1 MEAALFLKEDNSLIE
16 REVLGRPLYYF
27 PLKEAR
33 KVFSTVYSSM
43 TLEEGVEY
51 VDVSSPQDLFPL
63 RQELERIF
71 FTYPSVIGLF
81 AEEILEALQ
90 EGPCL
95 FVTEGEV
102 VGGILERGQNPE
114 EVKRRVDV
122 DAIRVRDNFDFVEAL
137 SLLRY
142 RKIEEL
148 LTDGAFIMDPATTW
162 IWEDVKIGAGAV
174 VEPFVVM
181 KGKIHVEPEAVIKAN
196 SYLENS
202 DERPMRIRR
211 GAQIGPFSRIR
222 LDADI
227 GEEAKI
233 GNFVEVKKS
242 IIGPR
247 VKAQHL
253 TYIGDAE
260 VGEDSNIGAG
270 TITCNYDGFQKNK
283 TVIGKRVFV
292 GSGVELV
299 APVELEDDTF
309 VAAGSTITKRVPR
322 FSLAI
327 ARARQENKE
336 GWVIKK
342 RKEWERKKRS

>member
-1 MEAALFLKEDNSLIE
+1 MEGALFLKEDNPFIK

-27 PLKEAR
+27 PLKEAKR
-33 KVFSTVYSSM
+33 IFSEVYSAM
-43 TLEEGVEY
+43 NLEEGTETVE
-51 VDVSSPQDLFPL
+51 VSSPQDLFSL
-63 RQELERIF
+63 SQELERIF
-71 FTYPSVIGLF
+71 FTYPSVVGIF
-81 AEEILEALQ
+81 AEDILEALQ

-95 FVTEGEV
+95 FVSQGEV
-102 VGGILERGQNPE
+102 MGGIIERGQNPQTL
-114 EVKRRVDV
+114 KRRVEIE
-122 DAIRVRDNFDFVEAL
+122 AIRVKDNFDFVDAL
-137 SLLRY
+137 SLLRF

-148 LTDGAFIMDPATTW
+148 ITEGALIMDPATAW
-162 IWEDVKIGAGAV
+162 IWEDVRIGAGAV

-181 KGKIHVEPEAVIKAN
+181 KGRIHVESGAVIRAN

-202 DERPMRIRR
+202 SERPMRIRK

-227 GEEAKI
+227 GEDAKI

-260 VGEDSNIGAG
+260 VGEESNIGAG
-270 TITCNYDGFQKNK
+270 TITCNYDGFQKNR

-299 APVELEDDTF
+299 APVELEDDSF

-342 RKEWERKKRS
+342 RKEWKRKKRS